1 MALVQVYLYSA
12 LSHQLSFLCS
22 LQAPQPSQW
31 FLQGPQI
38 QSCLLS
44 FIICLISR
52 PYLLSPS
59 VSPSSRKMVLISLT
73 DPPAPQAAAAALFP
87 SCFLSLGSFH
97 QPKSPLKVG
106 GFQNCFSRYPASAGC
121 TDVSMFL
128 KDGCPQ
134 LTWAPTCPCALPIS
148 LWIHWKL
155 PIPLLSLL
163 H

>member
-121 TDVSMFL
+121 TDVSTFL

-134 LTWAPTCPCALPIS
+134 LT
-148 LWIHWKL
+148 
-155 PIPLLSLL
+155 
-163 H
+163 